1 MKKKKQ
7 KTLLNRIGPKGI
19 FVVGIIIVIVVLGI
33 IVSNLQTKGYN
44 SKAVE
49 ALLDCSKICTIYFPH
64 SAQFTT
70 DVGKASCEKSCGKV
84 AAEIATGTPCEA
96 ACTKTLM
103 GRAGVCKRLC
113 IKAKIKQH
121 WCSCSHPH
129 II

>member
-49 ALLDCSKICTIYFPH
+49 ALLDCSKICTTYFPH
-64 SAQFTT
+64 SAKKTT
-70 DVGKASCEKSCGKV
+70 DIGKASCEKSCGKV
-84 AAEIATGTPCEA
+84 VAEIALGTPCEK
-96 ACTKTLM
+96 ACTLKLM
-103 GRAGVCKRLC
+103 GRAGVCKRVC
-113 IKAKIKQH
+113 IKAKIK
-121 WCSCSHPH
+121 
-129 II
+129 